1 MLDGQMRCL
10 RNPSKR
16 CRWSPRYLEM
26 CTNMYKVSRRA
37 YEIFANGSVVKAPS
51 SEYLR
56 KISSALYD
64 APGSQSQ
71 RYEEI
76 AKEVES

>member
-1 MLDGQMRCL
+1 MSTAFLHR
-10 RNPSKR
+10 
-16 CRWSPRYLEM
+16 
-26 CTNMYKVSRRA
+26 CTNMYKVSRRV
-37 YEIFANGSVVKAPS
+37 YEIFANSGVVKAPS

>member
-1 MLDGQMRCL
+1 
-10 RNPSKR
+10 
-16 CRWSPRYLEM
+16 
-26 CTNMYKVSRRA
+26 MYKVSRRV
-37 YEIFANGSVVKAPS
+37 YEIFANSGVVKAPS